1 MRNNKIHMF
10 FGYFILLFC
19 LLLPINVFADSKS
32 AVCTYSRINLIKS
45 DNFAFDTGDKAF
57 PPIVQFGRKENGEVY
72 VVFPN
77 GSNGEYEKEAS
88 KKFWDYYD
96 STNNGCPEFLSVV
109 ATSPAA
115 WVDFLQNV
123 VSVVN
128 PFLQLVSG
136 SGFGILIGDDFYN
149 SVVNGSVEEPPS
161 GIGVAKYK
169 ISFHETPN
177 IEKPDIN
184 SCEQLFTP
192 DILSIID
199 EILNVVKVIAPILVL
214 VLGII
219 DFAQAIFSDNDDSLK
234 KAQGKFVK
242 RLLVAVLLFLL
253 PIFVNFLLTVINGVI
268 SGNWSTC
275 GIG

>member
-19 LLLPINVFADSKS
+19 LLLPINVFADSES

-77 GSNGEYEKEAS
+77 GSNDGYEKEAS
-88 KKFWDYYD
+88 KTFWDYYD
-96 STNNGCPEFLSVV
+96 FNNGCPEFLSVV

-115 WVDFLQNV
+115 WVDFLRNV

-128 PFLQLVSG
+128 PLTQLASF
-136 SGFGILIGDDFYN
+136 SGFGIFIGDYFYN
-149 SVVNGSVEEPPS
+149 RVANGSVEEPPS

>member
-19 LLLPINVFADSKS
+19 LLLPINVFADSES

-77 GSNGEYEKEAS
+77 GSNDGYEKEAS
-88 KKFWDYYD
+88 KTFWKYYD
-96 STNNGCPEFLSVV
+96 SHNGCPEFLSV
-109 ATSPAA
+109 AAFAPAA
-115 WVDFLQNV
+115 WFEFLVDIIFF
-123 VSVVN
+123 N
-128 PFLQLVSG
+128 PLTQLVST
-136 SGFGILIGDDFYN
+136 SGFGIFIGDDFYN
-149 SVVNGSVEEPPS
+149 SVANGSVEEPPS

-169 ISFHETPN
+169 ISFQETPN

>member
-77 GSNGEYEKEAS
+77 GSNDGYEKEAS
-88 KKFWDYYD
+88 KTFWDYYN
-96 STNNGCPEFLSVV
+96 SHNGCPEFLSVV

-115 WVDFLQNV
+115 WVDFLRNV
-123 VSVVN
+123 VSVVI
-128 PFLQLVSG
+128 PYLQLVSG

-149 SVVNGSVEEPPS
+149 SVVNGSVEEPPF